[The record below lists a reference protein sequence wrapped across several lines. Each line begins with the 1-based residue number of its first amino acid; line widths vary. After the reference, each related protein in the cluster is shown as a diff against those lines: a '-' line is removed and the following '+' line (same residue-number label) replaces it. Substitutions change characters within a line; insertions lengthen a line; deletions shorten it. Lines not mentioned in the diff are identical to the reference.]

1 MGWPVSP
8 DCAAR
13 ALTVDP
19 VSDDVPR
26 RADGE
31 GERRVG
37 PYVLGPRLG
46 EGGMGVVWRSVDH
59 QGREVSIKVLRPH
72 IAHDEHARARLRR
85 EVDTLARVHHPRI
98 ASVLDADVDGP
109 APYIVTEYVPG
120 APLDAVVAE
129 QGPLGPEA
137 LVRLGEGL
145 SEALAAIHGV
155 GIVHRDL
162 KPGNVLM
169 VGDDP
174 VVIDFGIA
182 QVADDSR
189 LTMTGMVMGTPGY
202 LSPEVVEGGSVTEA
216 TDWWGW
222 AATLSFAASGK
233 PPFGSGPMSVV
244 LDRVVRGRTKLTGV
258 DEQLRPLLLA
268 ALDPDPA
275 RRPDSS
281 EVMDAMQ
288 AYAAHR
294 PVTEAMTSRSL
305 TSARHVADVAGVSD
319 MDNEDSTRR
328 APVVNPTRAQPVAH
342 TRVSPQSPPRAS
354 APAGPPAYREPR
366 PYPHTESYPSQRSAG
381 EGPRSAPPDY
391 ARPPGQAWPPQPWSP
406 QGQPQGQPYAGSPGP
421 SAGSPG
427 PYSQGATAYPPA
439 QGDPRIGRPMR
450 TGTILTLLAVFVGLC
465 TLAPLLAWLLLGL
478 WSVLT
483 RWIDRSMTG
492 LVMRRHQSGLR
503 RSDIPM
509 TLMAAPLRLIPAVLT
524 SLLWLLL
531 PLGFAV
537 TAAFATTVGMTQG
550 AGIVTSV
557 EDPIPIAVGS
567 ALGAVIGWWGPGS
580 VSMRRGTRTL
590 IRAAMP
596 SGLVTQLLLTFF
608 LVASVALGVWAVLDG
623 QSVSWWPNP
632 SGDAPLLD
640 RISPTILGQGF
651 FGN

>member
-1 MGWPVSP
+1 MEHVSQELPVQS
-8 DCAAR
+8 
-13 ALTVDP
+13 
-19 VSDDVPR
+19 
-26 RADGE
+26 GE
-31 GERRVG
+31 QEERRVG

-46 EGGMGVVWRSVDH
+46 EGGMGVVWRSTFSD
-59 QGREVSIKVLRPH
+59 GRDVSIKVLRPH
-72 IAHDEHARARLRR
+72 IAHDENARARLRR
-85 EVDTLARVHHPRI
+85 EVDTLARVHHPRV

-145 SEALAAIHGV
+145 SEALAAIHEL

-202 LSPEVVEGGSVTEA
+202 LSPEVVEGGSVTRA

-222 AATLSFAASGK
+222 AATLSFAASGT
-233 PPFGSGPMSVV
+233 PPFGSGPMGVV
-244 LDRVVRGRTKLTGV
+244 LDRVVRGRTKLDGV

-268 ALDPDPA
+268 ALDPDPLL
-275 RRPDSS
+275 RPEAS
-281 EVMDAMQ
+281 EVMAAMQ

-294 PVTEAMTSRSL
+294 PVTEAMTQRSL
-305 TSARHVADVAGVSD
+305 MAARTVAG
-319 MDNEDSTRR
+319 MGEAGAAADSTRM
-328 APVVNPTRAQPVAH
+328 ASVVNPTRAQPIAH
-342 TRVSPQSPPRAS
+342 THVAPQSPPRRADG
-354 APAGPPAYREPR
+354 PAGPPAYREPQA
-366 PYPHTESYPSQRSAG
+366 YPHNESYPSQRYVGAG
-381 EGPRSAPPDY
+381 PEQSGPTGPSGPPQPGPYPRS
-391 ARPPGQAWPPQPWSP
+391 PGQGGPPQPWSH
-406 QGQPQGQPYAGSPGP
+406 GQPQPYASGPGHQPGP
-421 SAGSPG
+421 GS
-427 PYSQGATAYPPA
+427 AYPRV

-450 TGTILTLLAVFVGLC
+450 TGTILTLWAVFVALC
-465 TLAPLLAWLLLGL
+465 TVAPLLAWLMIGL

-492 LVMRRHQSGLR
+492 LVMRRHQAGLR

-509 TLMAAPLRLIPAVLT
+509 TLAAAPLRLIPATLV
-524 SLLWLLL
+524 SLLWLVL

-537 TAAFATTVGMTQG
+537 TAAFATSVGMSVGMDMT
-550 AGIVTSV
+550 TSV

-567 ALGAVIGWWGPGS
+567 ALGALIGWWGPGS

-590 IRAAMP
+590 IRSALPAGLP
-596 SGLVTQLLLTFF
+596 SQLVLTF
-608 LVASVALGVWAVLDG
+608 LTVAAVALGAWAVLDG
-623 QSVSWWPNP
+623 QPVSWWPNP
-632 SGDAPLLD
+632 SGDAPLID
-640 RISPTILGQGF
+640 RISPQLPGQSVF
-651 FGN
+651 RN